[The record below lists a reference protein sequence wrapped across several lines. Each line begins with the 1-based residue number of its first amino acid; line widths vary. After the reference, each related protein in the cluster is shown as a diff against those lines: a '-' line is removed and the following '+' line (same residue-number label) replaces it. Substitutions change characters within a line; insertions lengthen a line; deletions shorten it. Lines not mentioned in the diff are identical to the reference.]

1 MYECLLIAEKC
12 YFIEILGDGEFVL
25 IGYVTLKG
33 QGNWALETLR
43 LRGVCL
49 QHSITKAFMRPWAS
63 GRWQKR

>member
-12 YFIEILGDGEFVL
+12 YFIEILGDGEFIL

-33 QGNWALETLR
+33 QGNRALETLR

-49 QHSITKAFMRPWAS
+49 QHSITKAL
-63 GRWQKR
+63 